1 MRRAKWRAGCRE
13 MDWALILVLML
24 GGLAVLLLMGMPVAF
39 AFITVTTVGAYHVL
53 GGERGILQLARNS
66 AQSVANFQLA
76 PIPLFILMGEILFQ
90 TGVAHRAIDA
100 IERVVTRIPGRM
112 SVVTIFGGTIF
123 AALSGSTVAN
133 TAMLGSTLLP
143 GMLKRG
149 YHPSM
154 AMGPIMASGAIAML
168 IPPSALA
175 VLVGSLA
182 GISIAGLLIAGV
194 IPALLLA
201 VLFVVYVVGRSILDP
216 SVAPPEVL
224 EQMSLKERWTPFV
237 IYVLPLSVLF
247 LVVIGSLLLGI
258 ATPTESA
265 ALGSLTA
272 VAIGAAYRSL
282 SWAKLGRA
290 LMETLKLSVM
300 ILFIIAASQTF
311 AQVLSFS
318 GATNGLINAINSFD
332 PTPLMVLLGM
342 IAILVFLGC
351 FIDQV
356 SMLMVTVPVFV
367 PLAQAMQINEL
378 ILGVVYLLTME
389 IGLLTPPF
397 GLLLFVMRGVAPP
410 EIRMR
415 DIYAAVTP
423 FLLIKF
429 FVLGLVVWLPA
440 LGTWLPGLMGR

>member
-1 MRRAKWRAGCRE
+1 
-13 MDWALILVLML
+13 MDWVLVLTLML
-24 GGLAVLLLMGMPVAF
+24 GGLGVLLLIGMPVAF
-39 AFITVTTVGAYHVL
+39 AFIAVTTIGAYHVL
-53 GGERGILQLARNS
+53 GGDRGILQLARN
-66 AQSVANFQLA
+66 ATQSVANFQLA

-123 AALSGSTVAN
+123 AALSGSTIAN

-201 VLFVVYVVGRSILDP
+201 ALFVAYVIGRSVLDR
-216 SVAPPEVL
+216 SVAPPETL
-224 EQMSLKERWTPFV
+224 EVMTLRERWTPFA

-272 VAIGAAYRSL
+272 VVIGAAYRSL
-282 SWAKLGRA
+282 SWGKLGRA

-318 GATNGLINAINSFD
+318 GATNGLISTINSFD

-342 IAILVFLGC
+342 IAILLFLGC

-356 SMLMVTVPVFV
+356 SMLMVTVPIFV
-367 PLAQAMQINEL
+367 PLAQAMGINEL
-378 ILGVVYLLTME
+378 VLGVVYLLTME

-410 EIRMR
+410 DIRMR
-415 DIYAAVTP
+415 QIYAAVTP
-423 FLLIKF
+423 FLLIKL
-429 FVLGLVVWLPA
+429 FVLGLIVWVPEI
-440 LGTWLPGLMGR
+440 GTWLPGMMGR

>member
-1 MRRAKWRAGCRE
+1 
-13 MDWALILVLML
+13 MDWVLVLTLML

-39 AFITVTTVGAYHVL
+39 AFIAVTTVGAYHVL

-123 AALSGSTVAN
+123 AALSGSTIAN

-201 VLFVVYVVGRSILDP
+201 GLFVAYVVGRSILDP
-216 SVAPPEVL
+216 TVAPPDTL
-224 EQMSLKERWTPFV
+224 EQMTLKERWTPFV
-237 IYVLPLSVLF
+237 LYVLPLSVLF
-247 LVVIGSLLLGI
+247 LVVIGSLLMGI

-272 VAIGAAYRSL
+272 VLIGAAYRSL
-282 SWAKLGRA
+282 SWGKLGRA

-318 GATNGLINAINSFD
+318 GATSGLIRTINSFD

-342 IAILVFLGC
+342 IAILLFLGC

-356 SMLMVTVPVFV
+356 SMLMVTVPIFV
-367 PLAQAMQINEL
+367 PLAQAMGINEL
-378 ILGVVYLLTME
+378 VLGVVYLLTME

-415 DIYAAVTP
+415 QIYAAVTP
-423 FLLIKF
+423 FLLIKL
-429 FVLGLVVWLPA
+429 FVLGLIVWVPE

>member
-1 MRRAKWRAGCRE
+1 
-13 MDWALILVLML
+13 MDWGLTLTLML
-24 GGLAVLLLMGMPVAF
+24 GGLAALLLIGLPVAF
-39 AFITVTTVGAYHVL
+39 AFIAVTTVGAYFVL
-53 GGERGILQLARNS
+53 GGDRGILQLARNS

-123 AALSGSTVAN
+123 AALSGSTIAN
-133 TAMLGSTLLP
+133 TAMLGGTLLP

-194 IPALLLA
+194 LPALLLA
-201 VLFVVYVVGRSILDP
+201 VLFVAYVVGRSLLDP
-216 SVAPPEVL
+216 KVAPPDVYEEMPL
-224 EQMSLKERWTPFV
+224 RERWTPFV

-247 LVVIGSLLLGI
+247 AVVIGSLLAGI

-265 ALGSLTA
+265 ALGSITA
-272 VAIGAAYRSL
+272 VIIGAAYRAL
-282 SWAKLGRA
+282 SWEKMGRA

-318 GATNGLINAINSFD
+318 GATNGLINAINAVD

-342 IAILVFLGC
+342 IAILLFLGC

-367 PLAQAMQINEL
+367 PLANAMEINEL
-378 ILGVVYLLTME
+378 TLGVVYLLTME

-410 EIRMR
+410 EIRMPQ
-415 DIYAAVTP
+415 IYASVMP
-423 FLLIKF
+423 FLLIKL
-429 FVLGLVVWLPA
+429 FVLALIVWLPGI
-440 LGTWLPGLMGR
+440 GTWLPSLMGR

>member
-1 MRRAKWRAGCRE
+1 M
-13 MDWALILVLML
+13 ILTFML
-24 GGLAVLLLMGMPVAF
+24 GSLAVLLLIGLPVAF
-39 AFITVTTVGAYHVL
+39 AFIAVTTVGAYFVL

-123 AALSGSTVAN
+123 AALSGSTIAN
-133 TAMLGSTLLP
+133 TAMLGGTLLP

-194 IPALLLA
+194 LPALLLA
-201 VLFVVYVVGRSILDP
+201 VLFVAYVVGRSILDP
-216 SVAPPEVL
+216 KVAPPDVYEDMPL
-224 EQMSLKERWTPFV
+224 RDRWTPFA
-237 IYVLPLSVLF
+237 IYVLPLTVLF
-247 LVVIGSLLLGI
+247 AVVIGSLLAGI

-265 ALGSLTA
+265 ALGSITA
-272 VAIGAAYRSL
+272 VIIGAAYRAL
-282 SWAKLGRA
+282 SWEKMGLA

-318 GATNGLINAINSFD
+318 GATNGLINAINAVD

-342 IAILVFLGC
+342 IAILLFLGC

-367 PLAQAMQINEL
+367 PLAGAMEINEL
-378 ILGVVYLLTME
+378 TLGVVYLLTME

-397 GLLLFVMRGVAPP
+397 GLLLFVMRGVAPE
-410 EIRMR
+410 EIRMPQ
-415 DIYAAVTP
+415 IYASVMP
-423 FLLIKF
+423 FLLIKL
-429 FVLGLVVWLPA
+429 FVLALVVWLPGI
-440 LGTWLPGLMGR
+440 GTWLPGLMGR

>member
-1 MRRAKWRAGCRE
+1 
-13 MDWALILVLML
+13 MDWGLTLTLML
-24 GGLAVLLLMGMPVAF
+24 GGLAVLLLIGLPVAF
-39 AFITVTTVGAYHVL
+39 AFIAVTTVGAYFVL
-53 GGERGILQLARNS
+53 GGDRGILQLARNS

-123 AALSGSTVAN
+123 AALSGSTIAN
-133 TAMLGSTLLP
+133 TAMLGGTLLP

-194 IPALLLA
+194 LPALLLA
-201 VLFVVYVVGRSILDP
+201 VLFVVYVVGRSVLDP
-216 SVAPPEVL
+216 KVAPPDVYEEMTL
-224 EQMSLKERWTPFV
+224 RERWTPFA

-247 LVVIGSLLLGI
+247 AVVIGSLLAGI

-265 ALGSLTA
+265 ALGSITA
-272 VAIGAAYRSL
+272 VIIGAAYRAL
-282 SWAKLGRA
+282 SWEKMGRA

-318 GATNGLINAINSFD
+318 GATNGLINAINAVH

-342 IAILVFLGC
+342 IAILLFLGC

-367 PLAQAMQINEL
+367 PLAGAMGINEL
-378 ILGVVYLLTME
+378 TLGVVYLLTME

-410 EIRMR
+410 EIRMPQ
-415 DIYAAVTP
+415 IYASVMP
-423 FLLIKF
+423 FLLIKL
-429 FVLGLVVWLPA
+429 FVLALIVWLPEVA
-440 LGTWLPGLMGR
+440 TWLPSLMGR

>member
-1 MRRAKWRAGCRE
+1 
-13 MDWALILVLML
+13 MDWVLVLTLML

-39 AFITVTTVGAYHVL
+39 AFIAVTTVGAYHVL

-123 AALSGSTVAN
+123 AALSGSTIAN

-201 VLFVVYVVGRSILDP
+201 GLFVAYVVGRSILDP
-216 SVAPPEVL
+216 TVAPPDTL
-224 EQMSLKERWTPFV
+224 EQMTLKKRWTPFV
-237 IYVLPLSVLF
+237 LYVLPLSVLF
-247 LVVIGSLLLGI
+247 LVVIGSLLMGI

-272 VAIGAAYRSL
+272 VLIGAAYRSL
-282 SWAKLGRA
+282 SWDKLGRA

-318 GATNGLINAINSFD
+318 GATSGLIRTINSFD

-342 IAILVFLGC
+342 IAILLFLGC

-356 SMLMVTVPVFV
+356 SMLMVTVPIFV
-367 PLAQAMQINEL
+367 PLAQAMGINEL
-378 ILGVVYLLTME
+378 VLGVVYLLTME

-415 DIYAAVTP
+415 QIYAAVTP
-423 FLLIKF
+423 FLLIKL
-429 FVLGLVVWLPA
+429 FVLGLIVWVPE

>member
-1 MRRAKWRAGCRE
+1 
-13 MDWALILVLML
+13 MDWGLFLTLML

-39 AFITVTTVGAYHVL
+39 AFIAVTTVGAYHVL

-123 AALSGSTVAN
+123 AALSGSTIAN

-194 IPALLLA
+194 VPALLLA

-216 SVAPPEVL
+216 SVAPPDTL
-224 EQMSLKERWTPFV
+224 EQMSMKERWTPFA
-237 IYVLPLSVLF
+237 IYVLPLTILF
-247 LVVIGSLLLGI
+247 FVVIGSLLMGI

-272 VAIGAAYRSL
+272 LAIGAAYRSL

-318 GATNGLINAINSFD
+318 GATSGLINAINSFD

-342 IAILVFLGC
+342 ISILLFLGC

-367 PLAQAMQINEL
+367 PLAQAMGINEL
-378 ILGVVYLLTME
+378 VLGVVYLLTME

-415 DIYAAVTP
+415 DIYFAVTP
-423 FLLIKF
+423 FVLIKL
-429 FVLGLVVWLPA
+429 FVLGLIVWLPA
-440 LGTWLPGLMGR
+440 LGTWLPELMGR

>member
-1 MRRAKWRAGCRE
+1 
-13 MDWALILVLML
+13 MDWGLTLTLML
-24 GGLAVLLLMGMPVAF
+24 GGLAVLLLIGLPVAF
-39 AFITVTTVGAYHVL
+39 AFIAVTTVGAYFVL
-53 GGERGILQLARNS
+53 GGDRGILQLARNS

-123 AALSGSTVAN
+123 AALSGSTIAN
-133 TAMLGSTLLP
+133 TAMLGGTLLP

-194 IPALLLA
+194 LPALLLA
-201 VLFVVYVVGRSILDP
+201 VLFVVYVVGRSMLDP
-216 SVAPPEVL
+216 KVAPPDVYEEMTL
-224 EQMSLKERWTPFV
+224 RERWTPFA

-247 LVVIGSLLLGI
+247 AVVIGSLLAGI

-265 ALGSLTA
+265 ALGSITA
-272 VAIGAAYRSL
+272 VIIGAAYRAL
-282 SWAKLGRA
+282 SWEKMGRA

-318 GATNGLINAINSFD
+318 GATNGLINAINAVD

-342 IAILVFLGC
+342 IAILLFLGC

-367 PLAQAMQINEL
+367 PLAGAMGINEL
-378 ILGVVYLLTME
+378 TLGVVYLLTME

-410 EIRMR
+410 EIRMPQ
-415 DIYAAVTP
+415 IYASVMP
-423 FLLIKF
+423 FLLIKL
-429 FVLGLVVWLPA
+429 FVLALIVWLPEVA
-440 LGTWLPGLMGR
+440 TWLPSLMGR

>member
-1 MRRAKWRAGCRE
+1 
-13 MDWALILVLML
+13 MDWALILTFML
-24 GGLAVLLLMGMPVAF
+24 GSLAVLLLIGLPVAF
-39 AFITVTTVGAYHVL
+39 AFIAVTTVGAYFVL

-123 AALSGSTVAN
+123 AALSGSTIAN
-133 TAMLGSTLLP
+133 TAMLGGTLLP

-194 IPALLLA
+194 LPALLLA
-201 VLFVVYVVGRSILDP
+201 VLFVAYVVGRSILDP
-216 SVAPPEVL
+216 KVAPPDVYEDMPL
-224 EQMSLKERWTPFV
+224 RDRWTPFA
-237 IYVLPLSVLF
+237 IYVLPLTVLF
-247 LVVIGSLLLGI
+247 AVVIGSLLAGI

-265 ALGSLTA
+265 ALGSITA
-272 VAIGAAYRSL
+272 VIIGAAYRAL
-282 SWAKLGRA
+282 SWEKMGLA

-318 GATNGLINAINSFD
+318 GATNGLINAINAVD

-342 IAILVFLGC
+342 IAILLFLGC

-367 PLAQAMQINEL
+367 PLAGAMEINEL
-378 ILGVVYLLTME
+378 TLGVVYLLTME

-397 GLLLFVMRGVAPP
+397 GLLLFVMRGVAPE
-410 EIRMR
+410 EIRMPQ
-415 DIYAAVTP
+415 IYTSVMP
-423 FLLIKF
+423 FLLIKL
-429 FVLGLVVWLPA
+429 FVLALVVWLPGI
-440 LGTWLPGLMGR
+440 GTWLPGLMGR